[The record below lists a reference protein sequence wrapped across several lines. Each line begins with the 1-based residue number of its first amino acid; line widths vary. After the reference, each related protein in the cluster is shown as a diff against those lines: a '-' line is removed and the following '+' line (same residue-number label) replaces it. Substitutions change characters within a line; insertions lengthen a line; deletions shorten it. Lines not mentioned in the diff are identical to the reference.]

1 MTDNPSPKLEQI
13 AVHTINNGIQII
25 AISNIIYLKSDH
37 KKTIISLKN
46 SEEVFASK
54 SIGTF
59 EILLKNNEF
68 FRVHKSYI
76 VNLEHLISIDKNLNG
91 HYCLLYSNKIIPISI
106 RKYRTVKERLEY

>member
-46 SEEVFASK
+46 SKEVFASK
-54 SIGTF
+54 NIGIY
-59 EILLKNNEF
+59 EALLKNNGF

-91 HYCLLYSNKIIPISI
+91 HYCLLYNNKIIPISV
-106 RKYRTVKERLEY
+106 RKYRVVKERLEY